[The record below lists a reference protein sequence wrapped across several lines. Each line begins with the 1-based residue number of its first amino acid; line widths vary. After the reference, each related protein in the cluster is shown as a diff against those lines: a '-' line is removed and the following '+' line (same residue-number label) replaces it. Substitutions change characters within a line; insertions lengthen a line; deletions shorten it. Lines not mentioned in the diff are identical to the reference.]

1 MDEQHVSA
9 WIADPSVESVRDAL
23 LRVMPGFPVE
33 DVTVNDVLDSSNP
46 RWHRG
51 TAWVGT
57 ERVVKFAWSPD
68 AAAGLDLERR
78 VVLALSATPFQRWLP
93 PIDMTSERPLL
104 VITGRVDGQPC
115 VHAVFGSDSTVMTEA
130 TDVARAMTDLHDP
143 SVLAAVRE
151 TILDL
156 PPPAPQAETAAIRAR
171 LHVFLDADRSEH
183 VNRWCDWVDEVQTR
197 VISDPVL
204 LHGDLHGYNMLVR
217 EGRLRC
223 VLDYEGVSV
232 GDHHYDFRYL
242 PGLERSIRFF
252 VHVVEVYEHYS
263 GRAIEPAPVL
273 AWHIRTVLGDAL
285 WRSEAGVEL
294 PDGGTVPQWVDELG
308 TRISA
313 LAAWR
318 PFDVP

>member
-1 MDEQHVSA
+1 MEA
-9 WIADPSVESVRDAL
+9 LRGAL
-23 LRVMPGFPVE
+23 LRVKPSLSVDE
-33 DVTVNDVLDSSNP
+33 VTLNDVLDSSNP
-46 RWHRG
+46 RWQRG
-51 TAWVGT
+51 TAWIGT

-93 PIDMTSERPLL
+93 PIDLTSERPLL
-104 VITGRVDGQPC
+104 LITRRVDGQPC
-115 VHAVFGSDSTVMTEA
+115 VDAVFGSDSAATTEA
-130 TDVARAMTDLHDP
+130 TDVARAITDLHDS

-151 TILDL
+151 TVLDL
-156 PPPAPQAETAAIRAR
+156 PPPVPQAETAGIRAR
-171 LHVFLDADRSEH
+171 LHLFLDADRSEQ
-183 VNRWCDWVDEVQTR
+183 VDRWCDWVDEVQTSAIR
-197 VISDPVL
+197 DPVL
-204 LHGDLHGYNMLVR
+204 LHGDLHGYNMLADN
-217 EGRLRC
+217 GRLRC

-252 VHVVEVYEHYS
+252 VHVAEAYERYS

-285 WRSEAGVEL
+285 WRSEAGVGL
-294 PDGGTVPQWVDELG
+294 PDGGTVPQWVDELS

-318 PFDVP
+318 AFDVPRGAGTTA